1 MEHRDWTDDHVDRWL
16 PVLPDLDP
24 DVEGV
29 VTRAIK
35 LGRHLRRVKERYL
48 VDSEFQR
55 HEFDTLHALAGRR
68 GRATPSE
75 LAADLDL
82 APPSVTAR
90 LDALERR
97 GFVRR
102 IPSATDRRRVD
113 LELTE
118 AGHAAWLGA
127 MEVLGHEDHRLL
139 GALDPTERRTLSDLL
154 RRVMLVAEQPVTERN
169 RPAAP
174 APETGV
180 DHER

>member
-1 MEHRDWTDDHVDRWL
+1 MEQRDWTDDHVDRWM
-16 PVLPDLDP
+16 PVLPGLDP

-29 VTRAIK
+29 VTRAAR
-35 LGRHLRRVKERYL
+35 LARHLRRVKERYL
-48 VDSEFQR
+48 VDFDFQR

-68 GRATPSE
+68 SRATPSE
-75 LAADLDL
+75 LAADLGL

-102 IPSATDRRRVD
+102 IPSAVDRRRVD
-113 LELTE
+113 IQLTE
-118 AGHAAWLGA
+118 DGHAAWLGA

-139 GALDPTERRTLSDLL
+139 DALEPAERRTLADLL
-154 RRVMLVAEQPVTERN
+154 RRVMLVAEQPH
-169 RPAAP
+169 P
-174 APETGV
+174 APDRGA